1 VIPFNRTFDPDY
13 GQAQLLS
20 ARVQRVV
27 ARNPGRFTWMGTGT
41 ILVGGA
47 KDVAIIDPGP
57 DLEEHVQ
64 AITSAVGRRR
74 VTHVLVT
81 HNHLDH
87 SGCARVLADRFDA
100 PLCGRRG
107 LSVPND
113 ASAARVEAEDDE
125 NFSPDIEVA
134 GGWQASGQNWTVTA
148 VHTPGHTAEHFCYA
162 LEEERTLFCGDH
174 VMAWSTSV
182 VTPPDGHMGDYVAS
196 LARVRDMDFARLVP
210 THGAHIDNPR
220 SFIDAYIGHR
230 LRRREEIVGL
240 LQRGVGTIRTL
251 VDRLYHDLEPALRP
265 AASLS
270 IWAHLI
276 QLVEE
281 GIAVAEAPGG
291 PSARYQLLQPEALA
305 RSRSPTSPSPGTSA

>member
-1 VIPFNRTFDPDY
+1 LIPFNRTFAPDY
-13 GQAQLLS
+13 GQKQLLS

-27 ARNPGRFTWMGTGT
+27 ARNPGRFTWTGTGT
-41 ILVGGA
+41 ILVGGQN
-47 KDVAIIDPGP
+47 DVAIIDPGP
-57 DLEEHVQ
+57 DLEDHKQ
-64 AITSAVGRRR
+64 AIEEAVGSRR

-87 SGCARVLADRFDA
+87 SGCARELADMFDA

-107 LSVPND
+107 LSVHND
-113 ASAARVEAEDDE
+113 AGAARVEAGDDE

-134 GGWQASGQNWTVTA
+134 DGWEASGKGWTVSA

-182 VTPPDGHMGDYVAS
+182 VTPPDGHMGDYIAS
-196 LARVRDMDFARLVP
+196 LARVRDMDFKRLVP
-210 THGAHIDNPR
+210 THGSHIDNPR

-230 LRRREEIVGL
+230 LRRREEIVGQ
-240 LQRGVGTIRTL
+240 LQRGVETIRAM

-265 AASLS
+265 AAALS

-281 GIAVAEAPGG
+281 GVAIAEAPGG
-291 PSARYQLLQPEALA
+291 LSARYQLHAA
-305 RSRSPTSPSPGTSA
+305 HAA